1 MSRFWSALKSPF
13 AGEDWGLNLAF
24 VLTVGASLIPTLFLN
39 YSVVGTLGT
48 LFSIVLALLFC
59 FFGLWLFPLFDH
71 HPSDWVGFTY
81 FLIQL
86 VIAVTILNINLLN
99 GTIIFLP
106 LPIVSQSVFSL
117 PRGMRA
123 ALWILLTLAVFI
135 PVGILSNWVQAATS
149 GIAYISGIVFVAV
162 FSQVYV
168 SEARSRQEIQRLA
181 SALQRANQ
189 RLRNLAVAADEL
201 ATTKERNRLAR
212 EIHDSLG
219 HYLTVVN
226 VQLEAARSVFER
238 DPETALNALTK
249 AQSLTKEGLS
259 EVRRSVAALRAS
271 PLEGRPLTEAI
282 TDLLIECQSSG
293 LVAELHLSGQSTPL
307 PSQVEHTLY
316 RAAQECLSNTR
327 RHARASSVDVTLDY
341 QPTLV
346 KLVVQDTGVGFN
358 LLQDHEGYGLAGL
371 RERLL
376 LLNGDLL
383 IQSARGEGTRVEI
396 SIPLTGEG
404 A

>member
-1 MSRFWSALKSPF
+1 MSRFWSALKRPF
-13 AGEDWGLNLAF
+13 ADEDRGLNFAF
-24 VLTVGASLIPTLFLN
+24 VFTVLAVLIPTLITTYNDLGLSRSFA
-39 YSVVGTLGT
+39 TLG
-48 LFSIVLALLFC
+48 LALIFC
-59 FFGLWLFPLFDH
+59 ILGLWGFPLFSDH
-71 HPSDWVGFTY
+71 SSNWIRFVY
-81 FLIQL
+81 YLLQV
-86 VIAVTILNINLLN
+86 VITIVLFFITELSSMIL
-99 GTIIFLP
+99 FLP
-106 LPIVSQSVFSL
+106 LPLVSQSVFTL
-117 PRGMRA
+117 PRPMRLV
-123 ALWILLTLAVFI
+123 LWIMINLTVIVPIGLIFDWTQALL
-135 PVGILSNWVQAATS
+135 S
-149 GIAYISGIVFVAV
+149 GIGYTSAIVFVAA

-168 SEARSRQEIQRLA
+168 SEQRSRLEIQRLA
-181 SALQRANQ
+181 DALERANQ
-189 RLRNLAVAADEL
+189 RLRKLAVAADEL

-238 DPETALNALTK
+238 DPEAALSALTK

-282 TDLLIECQSSG
+282 TDLLIECQSAG
-293 LVAELHLSGQSTPL
+293 LVAELHLTGQALPL

-327 RHARASSVDVTLDY
+327 RHARASSVDVTLNY
-341 QPTLV
+341 QPTQV
-346 KLVVQDTGVGFN
+346 KLEVLDNGVGFN
-358 LLQDHEGYGLAGL
+358 LLQDQEGYGLAGL

-383 IQSARGEGTRVEI
+383 IQSTRGEGTRVEI
-396 SIPLTGEG
+396 SIPLTDED